1 MSYQSAERIPTRS
14 WKYDVYLNFR
24 GQDTRHGFISF
35 LYQGFKNA
43 GIHAFPEDEE
53 LMSGEEIA
61 YTVLQAIEGSR
72 VSVVVLSEGYASSR
86 WCLDELS
93 KIIECRA
100 TIGQIVLPVYYNIN
114 PTYVRHQ
121 RGSFEKDFAKHEER
135 LSSSLE
141 KVQRWRSALTQVAN
155 IGGFEINKGSN

>member
-53 LMSGEEIA
+53 LMSGGRSHTRNEAEVVGKIVERVTSLLVSEELFI
-61 YTVLQAIEGSR
+61 TKHPVGVKSR
-72 VSVVVLSEGYASSR
+72 MQDVVQILDCHMRKDDNVVL
-86 WCLDELS
+86 
-93 KIIECRA
+93 
-100 TIGQIVLPVYYNIN
+100 IGLWGMGGVG
-114 PTYVRHQ
+114 TTT
-121 RGSFEKDFAKHEER
+121 FAKTTY
-135 LSSSLE
+135 
-141 KVQRWRSALTQVAN
+141 KA
-155 IGGFEINKGSN
+155 